1 MPYITI
7 KNGPDKGRSFEINDQ
22 PVTVGRDKTQTI
34 QVLDQG
40 VSRAH
45 AEVFKLGEL
54 YIIRDLNSTNG
65 TFVNRE
71 RIKEEVI
78 KSSDEITVGNT
89 QLVLTEKPGLPD
101 EPPAPALSD
110 EEPDDMGISTV
121 EFAVEDAVNAAR
133 SGGSK
138 IPSAAGGQ
146 VLESRNLAVMFD
158 IGRLLKP
165 EVELEAGIGDGL
177 DALVKA
183 IEANQGYLLAVDLE
197 KGKITAKTESTRE
210 ASEGGTR
217 KISRAIVKHVAKTG
231 RPTLISDAMIDD
243 RFHFSE
249 SIVFRKIRSVICV
262 PLLSFQ
268 GTDQVVY
275 LHRSDGPG
283 FTVADLELAAQVALQ
298 FSLASAN
305 RRYEVALR
313 GSMDSAVAALV
324 QAIEAYDVERRG
336 HSTRVADY
344 SQAVGMQLGL
354 PKEEVQKVRLAALL
368 HDVGKLVVHI
378 TESGQVDLSKR
389 SDGLS
394 RSDEKHVRE
403 GEKIVGSIRGG
414 EELLPGVKYHHERAD
429 GSGFPYKLKNAET
442 PLMARIVIVA
452 NAFDNACEYKQG
464 NPTAPIRDVLKD
476 FATRGGKDFDDDV
489 LKALLICHRNDTLHK
504 PPDLFGRE

>member
-7 KNGPDKGRSFEINDQ
+7 KNGPDKGKSFEINDQ
-22 PVTVGRDKTQTI
+22 PVTVGRDKSQTI

-45 AEVFKLGEL
+45 AEIFKLGEL

-78 KSSDEITVGNT
+78 KSSDEITVGST
-89 QLVLTEKPGLPD
+89 QLILTEKPGLPE
-101 EPPAPALSD
+101 EPPAPALA
-110 EEPDDMGISTV
+110 EEEQDDMGISTV
-121 EFAVEDAVNAAR
+121 EFAVEDAVNKAR
-133 SGGSK
+133 GGAVQE
-138 IPSAAGGQ
+138 PSSPGGK
-146 VLESRNLAVMFD
+146 VLESRNLQVMFD
-158 IGRLLKP
+158 IGRLLRP
-165 EVELEAGIGDGL
+165 DVELEAGLGGSL

-183 IEANQGYLLAVDLE
+183 VEANQGYLLAIDLE
-197 KGKITAKTESTRE
+197 KGKIVAKIESTRDS
-210 ASEGGTR
+210 AEGGTR
-217 KISRAIVKHVAKTG
+217 KISRAIAKHVAKTG

-262 PLLSFQ
+262 PLLAFQ
-268 GTDQVVY
+268 GTDQVLY
-275 LHRSDGPG
+275 LHRADGPG
-283 FTVADLELAAQVALQ
+283 FTVSDLELASQVALQ

-305 RRYEVALR
+305 RRYETALR
-313 GSMDSAVAALV
+313 GSMDSTVRALV

-344 SQAVGMQLGL
+344 CQAMGAQLGL
-354 PKEEVQKVRLAALL
+354 PREEIQKVRLAALL

-378 TESGQVDLSKR
+378 TESGHVDLTKR
-389 SDGLS
+389 GDGLS
-394 RSDEKHVRE
+394 RSDERHVYE
-403 GEKIVGSIRGG
+403 GEKIVASIQGG
-414 EELLPGVKYHHERAD
+414 EEFLPGVKYHHERAD

-464 NPTAPIRDVLKD
+464 KPTASIRDALKD